1 MADPSAAASTVRSA
15 ARNLSD
21 ALSRLSFLEES
32 EGYSESMAQLTERR
46 RLIDQK
52 IVPDMGPNAPLL
64 TVFLGGTN
72 VGKSTM
78 FNLAIGEAIACPS
91 EVARGTRS
99 PALYGNKTDLDLVKN
114 APVFKDY
121 QRQTLTRAAEL
132 NEPIQGTKK
141 AFFHVHNRDNLRS
154 LVLVDAPDLD
164 SNHEQ
169 NHATA
174 KDALFCSDVVIFV
187 TSNQK
192 YRDAV
197 CEELLARAARLG
209 KRIYVIFNFQT
220 SKAVDDFKSRY
231 RILTGEVLQEHRL
244 VKVDYTRRAELDS
257 GPWVSKLRE
266 LLPAMIADKA
276 IIQKESLRATCLQ
289 IPDELAPCINRYD
302 REVKAVEDLRR
313 KLHEALTKRADAY
326 AGEVRQAGIPEMDEI
341 MTLVMKELRVPG
353 IDRIYDA
360 IFDTTRAFWKRIRSF
375 LGSDNSEKV
384 RELRYSSELDRLK
397 RHFNAYIDDISS
409 VFDQADPNFFHPLR
423 KRIPPEIFTR
433 LDEERAK
440 ELTDA
445 WREKRR
451 EIVETARDKIVTDLK
466 SKKVL
471 KGFIQ
476 ASKLAL
482 RSASVVA
489 VFHFGP
495 QPAIDIAGSAIA
507 DFGLR
512 SLLDK
517 ALGGAYQKSTE
528 DKVMD
533 GLQACFHELLKDR
546 LLTPIHRGLPPQ
558 HSQEAFSALE
568 TAIAALR
575 DAARS
580 L

>member
-1 MADPSAAASTVRSA
+1 MVDPSVAASAVRNA
-15 ARNLSD
+15 AQTLSNLLSQLAFLDGSD
-21 ALSRLSFLEES
+21 
-32 EGYSESMAQLTERR
+32 GYTESMAQLTERR
-46 RLIDQK
+46 RLLDQK
-52 IVPDMGPNAPLL
+52 VAPDLGQNPPLL

-78 FNLAIGEAIACPS
+78 FNLAIGESVACPS

-99 PALYGNKTDLDLVKN
+99 PALYGNRGDLDLVKN
-114 APVFKDY
+114 APIFKDY
-121 QRQTLTRAAEL
+121 QRLNLTRAAEL
-132 NEPIQGTKK
+132 NEPIEGPKK
-141 AFFHVHNRDNLRS
+141 AFFHMHNREGLKS
-154 LVLVDAPDLD
+154 LVLIDAPDLD

-174 KDALFCSDVVIFV
+174 KDALFCSDAVIFV

-220 SKAVDDFKSRY
+220 SKAVDDFKKRY
-231 RILTGEVLQEHRL
+231 RILTGEVLQDHRL
-244 VKVDYTRRAELDS
+244 VKVDYTRRAELES
-257 GPWVSKLRE
+257 GPWVAKLRD
-266 LLPAMIADKA
+266 LLPAMIADKD
-276 IIQKESLRATCLQ
+276 IIQKETLRATGLQ
-289 IPDELAPCINRYD
+289 IPDELAPCLNRYD
-302 REVKAVEDLRR
+302 REVKAVEDLRE
-313 KLHEALTKRADAY
+313 KLKGSLQKRADAHST
-326 AGEVRQAGIPEMDEI
+326 EVRDAGIPEMDEI

-375 LGSDNSEKV
+375 LGGDNTEKV
-384 RELRYSSELDRLK
+384 RELRYTSELDRLK

-409 VFDQADPNFFHPLR
+409 VFDQAAPDFVGPLR
-423 KRIPPEIFTR
+423 KRIPPQIFNR

-451 EIVETARDKIVTDLK
+451 EIVENARDKIVTDLK

-528 DKVMD
+528 DKVME
-533 GLQACFHELLKDR
+533 GLQTCFHDLLRER
-546 LLTPIHRGLPPQ
+546 LLIPINNGLPAQ
-558 HSQEAFSALE
+558 HNKDAYSRLE
-568 TAIAALR
+568 TAVAALR